1 MSSSRRI
8 DRTVNMS
15 SDYNNQQL
23 GMFLKQAREEAGL
36 SRMEAAASLKLLRN
50 QLHAIEDG
58 EFHKLPGDTFVVGYL
73 KNYARLVGL
82 NPEEFANQY
91 RLNRREEDKEPAQ
104 NVAEHTVPADLT
116 MNMGLQHK
124 QHKTAYGLVLSVLVA
139 LSVWWFAHQ
148 SEPQAVDYSDNIV
161 RVDTAEGTTVI
172 GPLTEYAEEEI
183 DIAPPSPLQISTVT
197 TMGDISPANNV
208 QDDSS
213 VEIVQDSRLS
223 FYFTGDCW
231 VEVRDGD
238 EQIIYASLKKA
249 DEMLQLRGKPPFR
262 VILGYA
268 PAVSLSYNGEPV
280 DIDAH
285 RRDNMAKLILGNS

>member
-1 MSSSRRI
+1 MSSRI

-23 GMFLKQAREEAGL
+23 GMFLRQAREEAGL
-36 SRMEAAASLKLLRN
+36 SQAEAAACLKLLRN
-50 QLHAIEDG
+50 QLYAIEEG

-91 RLNRREEDKEPAQ
+91 RLNHREEDNELEQ
-104 NVAEHTVPADLT
+104 SVAEHAVSAGLAMD
-116 MNMGLQHK
+116 MGFQHK
-124 QHKTAYGLVLSVLVA
+124 QHKTAYGLALSVLVV
-139 LSVWWFAHQ
+139 LSVWWFAYQ
-148 SEPQAVDYSDNIV
+148 SEPQVYDYPDNIV

-197 TMGDISPANNV
+197 TMGDISPVNSA
-208 QDDSS
+208 QGAS
-213 VEIVQDSRLS
+213 VVETVQDSRLS